1 MYAFNIVEKDQNM
14 NIVFLGDSITD
25 AGKSENACVSNA
37 IGQGY
42 AMIISAK
49 LGKDQPMQHRF
60 VNAGISGDRCVDA
73 FARIKS
79 DCWNHSP
86 PEPSRPPA

>member
-1 MYAFNIVEKDQNM
+1 M
-14 NIVFLGDSITD
+14 NIVFLGDSTTD

-49 LGKDQPMQHRF
+49 LGKDQPILNEDELGK
-60 VNAGISGDRCVDA
+60 VSGGNNP
-73 FARIKS
+73 IMTT
-79 DCWNHSP
+79 
-86 PEPSRPPA
+86 